1 MRFEF
6 LKKKDESSSKQI
18 HRQMKRVDKLQSSI
32 AQVKAKISS
41 AAREFEEK
49 SQQIKEVRTVEVE
62 GWDRVA
68 Q

>member
-18 HRQMKRVDKLQSSI
+18 HRQMKRVDKLQGSI

-41 AAREFEEK
+41 AAREFEDK
-49 SQQIKEVRTVEVE
+49 SQQIKEVSGIMGVLY
-62 GWDRVA
+62 VA
-68 Q
+68 I

>member
-18 HRQMKRVDKLQSSI
+18 HRQMKRVDKLQGSI

-41 AAREFEEK
+41 AAREFEDK
-49 SQQIKEVRTVEVE
+49 SQQIKEVSGIVGVL
-62 GWDRVA
+62 
-68 Q
+68 

>member
-1 MRFEF
+1 MHFEF

-49 SQQIKEVRTVEVE
+49 SQQIKEVRTLEVE
-62 GWDRVA
+62 GGGTGR
-68 Q
+68 

>member
-18 HRQMKRVDKLQSSI
+18 HRQMKRVDKLQGSI

-41 AAREFEEK
+41 AAREFEDK
-49 SQQIKEVRTVEVE
+49 SQQIKEVSGIMCVL
-62 GWDRVA
+62 
-68 Q
+68 

>member
-18 HRQMKRVDKLQSSI
+18 HRQMKRVDKLQGSI

-41 AAREFEEK
+41 AAREFEDK
-49 SQQIKEVRTVEVE
+49 SQQIKEVSGIMGVL
-62 GWDRVA
+62 
-68 Q
+68 

>member
-18 HRQMKRVDKLQSSI
+18 HRQMKRVDKLQGSI

-41 AAREFEEK
+41 AAREFEDK
-49 SQQIKEVRTVEVE
+49 SQQIREVSGILGVFLVTM
-62 GWDRVA
+62 
-68 Q
+68 